1 MRSVRCADIG
11 GMSTGAIIFLGVV
24 ALIVVWAVAAYNA
37 LVQSR
42 NKVDEA
48 WSGIDVQLKRRHD
61 LVPNLVETVKGYA
74 AHESQTL
81 LGVTEARQ
89 RAVEASGPA
98 ESERAE
104 AKLTSA
110 LGAVNAL
117 AESYPQ
123 LRAAESFQQLQAELA
138 GIEDEIQAARRI
150 YNSNVED
157 YNSRIQM
164 FPTVLIAGPLSFT
177 ARRFFEIEV
186 PAERAVPSVAF

>member
-1 MRSVRCADIG
+1 MRRGGEADIG
-11 GMSTGAIIFLGVV
+11 DMSTGAIIFFAVL
-24 ALIVVWAVAAYNA
+24 ALAVLWAVAAYNA
-37 LVQSR
+37 LVRSR

-61 LVPNLVETVKGYA
+61 LVPNLVETVTGYA

-81 LGVTEARQ
+81 LEVTEARR
-89 RAVEASGPA
+89 RAVDADGP
-98 ESERAE
+98 EQSERAE

-117 AESYPQ
+117 AENYPQ
-123 LRAAESFQQLQAELA
+123 LRAAESFQRLQAELA
-138 GIEDEIQAARRI
+138 EIEDEIQAARRI
-150 YNSNVED
+150 YNSNVQD
-157 YNSRIQM
+157 YNTRIQV
-164 FPTVLIAGPLSFT
+164 FPNVLIAGPMSFT

>member
-24 ALIVVWAVAAYNA
+24 ALIVIWAVAAYNA

-123 LRAAESFQQLQAELA
+123 LRAAESFLQLQAELA